1 MQNLSC
7 SAARL
12 LLFFVAHAIHAT
24 ARMRVHCMELW
35 RRSLLQ
41 HDACLAQPAGDN
53 RAVFT
58 APSCLHQLAAGHV
71 HITADPMHEPTGRWG
86 PAFSICQLQRCCT
99 LLRTAQLYNL
109 ACSASCDA
117 EVEGQY
123 LADVAKRRWPVL
135 VFVFSFD
142 VGCYLLRLGAKLLSG
157 HQGVTSVG
165 LIHNLSPQ
173 LANMAF
179 CYLFL
184 TYVNRRSRRLG
195 NKAARQVLACACKL
209 LDRLALT

>member
-1 MQNLSC
+1 
-7 SAARL
+7 
-12 LLFFVAHAIHAT
+12 
-24 ARMRVHCMELW
+24 
-35 RRSLLQ
+35 
-41 HDACLAQPAGDN
+41 
-53 RAVFT
+53 
-58 APSCLHQLAAGHV
+58 
-71 HITADPMHEPTGRWG
+71 
-86 PAFSICQLQRCCT
+86 LQRT
-99 LLRTAQLYNL
+99 LWLSNL
-109 ACSASCDA
+109 ACTAACNA

-157 HQGVTSVG
+157 HQGVTPVG

-195 NKAARQVLACACKL
+195 NKAARQVRCCARRLLGWLHIISMPCCLGLVIAACRSACSSQRTWL
-209 LDRLALT
+209 GSSVCQRCDALCGN